1 MSGIK
6 ASKCWGCL
14 VVLAAKAGRML
25 KSGVVVGKA
34 FAYLAV
40 GNRCVL
46 VSECFYQHLKD
57 GKTASPFVHRSMG
70 SRDGVVAV
78 ALAGWS
84 GLDLGLVAANGL
96 SWLLVL

>member
-1 MSGIK
+1 
-6 ASKCWGCL
+6 
-14 VVLAAKAGRML
+14 ML
-25 KSGVVVGKA
+25 KSRVVVGNA
-34 FAYLAV
+34 FACLAA

-46 VSECFYQHLKD
+46 VSECFYQQLEER
-57 GKTASPFVHRSMG
+57 KTVSLAVHRSMG

-96 SWLLVL
+96 SWLLVLYSAPRGLPPGSPVFPSP